1 MLMINRKRTPKTRKY
16 AKSLQ
21 AEARMSGNR
30 LNLTH
35 EIGAW
40 WRRTRTRKSAAATL
54 VEFVSLL
61 WRFLREST
69 PEQRRRRYGD
79 IDFDWEHRVDT
90 TAATVSARDRFLGLL
105 NSPYQA
111 TGPELFRDMMAA
123 LHIPFEDFTFIDIG
137 AGKGRALLMA
147 ASYPFRRVIGVELL
161 PALEEVARDNVQKH
175 GSARPIEL
183 ICGDACEFEFPAGPL
198 VVYLFNPLP
207 RLSLERVLTNL
218 EQSLMSAPTA
228 AWILYH
234 SPLEEDVVLRNGRF
248 TRVAA
253 TTSYSL
259 FRSE

>member
-1 MLMINRKRTPKTRKY
+1 MLMIKHKRTRRTRRY

-21 AEARMSGNR
+21 AEARISGYR
-30 LNLTH
+30 LKTR

-105 NSPYQA
+105 NSPYQVTA
-111 TGPELFRDMMAA
+111 PELFRAMMAA
-123 LHIPFEDFTFIDIG
+123 LHIHFEDFTFIDIG
-137 AGKGRALLMA
+137 SGKGRTLLMA
-147 ASYPFRRVIGVELL
+147 ASYRFRRIIGVELL
-161 PALEEVARDNVQKH
+161 PALDEVARDNVQKH

-183 ICGDACEFEFPAGPL
+183 ICGDACEFEFPPGPL

-207 RLSLERVLTNL
+207 RLSLERVMTNL
-218 EQSLMSAPTA
+218 EQSLMSAPRA

-234 SPLEEDVVLRNGRF
+234 NPLEEDVVLRSGRF